1 MTKTLN
7 QIFFFPHQNK
17 NFFLEKNHN
26 APPPF
31 KLNGRSLMMCFL
43 VFFYVFLGK
52 SMDRTFLSVGS
63 PFIEEGGKMP

>member
-1 MTKTLN
+1 MTKTESN
-7 QIFFFPHQNK
+7 FFLHQNQ

-26 APPPF
+26 PPF

-43 VFFYVFLGK
+43 VFFYVFWGK